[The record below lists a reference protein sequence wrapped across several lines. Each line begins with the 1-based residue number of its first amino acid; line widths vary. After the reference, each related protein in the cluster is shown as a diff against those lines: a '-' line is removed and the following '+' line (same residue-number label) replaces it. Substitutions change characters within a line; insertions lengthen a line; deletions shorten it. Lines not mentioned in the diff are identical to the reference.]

1 MTATDT
7 VLSADDTALPTASLA
22 DRSARLMRSLTLA
35 TTAGALA
42 LVALWVAS
50 FWRPAV
56 PLLAASRHA
65 GLIPLTLASLLLALT
80 GLAATWIRA
89 WSRRRALMR
98 GDPGR
103 IGRAARWPQAIVV
116 TALALAAAAGAWLP
130 PMPPGLPAVSPAAG
144 FTLGGAAIVL
154 AFPLLITER
163 VLAAMP
169 ASRLPEAPA
178 LRALLLLPVLVWP
191 AAGLLQIAAG
201 LGFPFTGRVGAV
213 LAVPLTAIAAELA
226 LRALGRLFLPPPAP
240 RLARAAIASVLA
252 RMLAEGLRTR
262 SLAAPVRQHLGID
275 FSRSWALAYLRA
287 AIPPVALLLLLLCW
301 GLSGVVLV
309 GLDQRAVYER
319 FGAPVA
325 VLHAGLHAIL
335 PWPMGQ
341 VRRVEFGGIHETT
354 LTDTETALPPRPVG
368 AEDRPPPEA
377 DRLWEQAHPAELVF
391 LIAGESAGQQS
402 FQVVSADIKI
412 RYRIGLTDRDALL
425 AATSV
430 ADPVALLR
438 AAAGRVV
445 AGFFAGRTL
454 DAVLGDNREAM
465 AGRLRP
471 ALQQDLDGIG
481 CGIELAAVVIEAIH
495 PPAGAAEAYHNVQAA
510 QILAVTSV
518 TAERG
523 HALATA
529 AEAAQYAADIVAK
542 ARAAAAEATA
552 TATADLTRFTADQ
565 AAAAEGGE
573 AFMLERRLTSIAAG
587 LSKAALTIIDHR
599 IPPAEAPMLDLR
611 PLPAAATAPSAGPG
625 LE

>member
-50 FWRPAV
+50 FWRP
-56 PLLAASRHA
+56 
-65 GLIPLTLASLLLALT
+65 
-80 GLAATWIRA
+80 
-89 WSRRRALMR
+89 
-98 GDPGR
+98 
-103 IGRAARWPQAIVV
+103 
-116 TALALAAAAGAWLP
+116 
-130 PMPPGLPAVSPAAG
+130 
-144 FTLGGAAIVL
+144 
-154 AFPLLITER
+154 
-163 VLAAMP
+163 
-169 ASRLPEAPA
+169 
-178 LRALLLLPVLVWP
+178 
-191 AAGLLQIAAG
+191 
-201 LGFPFTGRVGAV
+201 
-213 LAVPLTAIAAELA
+213 AVPLTAIAAELA